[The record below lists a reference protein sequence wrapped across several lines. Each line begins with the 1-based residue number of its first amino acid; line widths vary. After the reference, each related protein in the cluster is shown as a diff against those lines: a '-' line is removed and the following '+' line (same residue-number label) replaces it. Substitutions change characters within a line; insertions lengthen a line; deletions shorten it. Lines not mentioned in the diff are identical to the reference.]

1 MDLLGLFL
9 KFPGLFLKF
18 PGLFLPKIA
27 RNIPKTVRTVP
38 KIEQTIPRIIRMVP
52 QFFKCPGLFVC
63 FQIFMDCSRGLLANL
78 QNGMNYIVDFLLFLP
93 IVSTHHD
100 VSFVAIPGPKLL

>member
-27 RNIPKTVRTVP
+27 RNIPKTVRTVYLG
-38 KIEQTIPRIIRMVP
+38 IIRMVP

-63 FQIFMDCSRGLLANL
+63 FQIFMDCSRGPLANL
-78 QNGMNYIVDFLLFLP
+78 QNGMN
-93 IVSTHHD
+93 
-100 VSFVAIPGPKLL
+100 

>member
-38 KIEQTIPRIIRMVP
+38 KIDKTIPRIIRMVP

-63 FQIFMDCSRGLLANL
+63 FPNFHGLFKGAPGKPTERDEL
-78 QNGMNYIVDFLLFLP
+78 VDFLLFLP